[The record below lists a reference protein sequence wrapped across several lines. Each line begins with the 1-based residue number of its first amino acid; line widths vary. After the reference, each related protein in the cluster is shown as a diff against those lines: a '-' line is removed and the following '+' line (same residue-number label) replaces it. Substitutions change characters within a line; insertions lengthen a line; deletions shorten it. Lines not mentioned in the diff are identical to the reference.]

1 LISALVLDVVLVI
14 HVLSVL
20 PGLVLGLLAVDEVQ
34 PLGLSKL
41 VNLSPGKADKE
52 LLGELMADWLSCES
66 VSRSFA
72 SAQLAAGV
80 QSVRTLLAL
89 VVLEDLEGTEGSGT
103 C

>member
-1 LISALVLDVVLVI
+1 MLVI

-41 VNLSPGKADKE
+41 VQTSAPAKPTKE